1 MKILIGVT
9 DKMKLYN
16 VYRLCK
22 QNVDFFYKNHIIDNG
37 NGINTIENWQEI
49 QRRLGKL
56 AKIPVFKEDIETYL
70 KTVPSIEREEETP
83 KISNKL
89 ASKLIEQETNIYNK
103 MSTIIELYESM
114 GLNDG
119 DNTNAIDI
127 KFPPCEDLDE
137 YISYL
142 KDINFIFSQC
152 PFLQCEGEVLKFG
165 SVDVG
170 SNWLRLTIAATSIS
184 IILTNTASLL
194 DKALA
199 LRSHYITIQQQEEML
214 RSMQTKNELAEEQI
228 RTFKQLKDVG
238 VEIVIK
244 RLEKDN
250 GIQLDPEERDK
261 TERALD
267 KLILFLDK
275 GGEIYA
281 SLDVPEDIQ
290 LLFPEIEGN
299 YELPEN
305 IVKYL
310 EDKENSQEEK

>member
-1 MKILIGVT
+1 MQIGVT

-22 QNVDFFYKNHIIDNG
+22 LNIEFPEKINISGKNDIFTVKNWLEVKK
-37 NGINTIENWQEI
+37 TVENI
-49 QRRLGKL
+49 G
-56 AKIPVFKEDIETYL
+56 KIPALHKYSYDFIEVIPDTIRHKDSFQIDRELYNEINL
-70 KTVPSIEREEETP
+70 KKNT
-83 KISNKL
+83 L
-89 ASKLIEQETNIYNK
+89 CNK
-103 MSTIIELYESM
+103 MKTIIELYESM
-114 GLNDG
+114 GLDD
-119 DNTNAIDI
+119 DNSNAIDI

-152 PFLQCEGEVLKFG
+152 PFLQCDGEVVKFG

-170 SNWLRLTIAATSIS
+170 SNWLRLTIAAASIS
-184 IILTNTASLL
+184 VILTNTASLL

-214 RSMQTKNELAEEQI
+214 RSMQIKNQLAEEQVK
-228 RTFKQLKDVG
+228 TFKQLKDAG

-244 RLEKDN
+244 QLEKEH
-250 GIQLDPEERDK
+250 GALTDPEERDR
-261 TERALD
+261 TERVLD

-281 SLDVPEDIQ
+281 SLDAPEDIQ
-290 LLFPEIEGN
+290 LLFPEIQGN
-299 YELPEN
+299 LDLPEN
-305 IVKYL
+305 IIKYL
-310 EDKENSQEEK
+310 EDKEELQE

>member
-22 QNVDFFYKNHIIDNG
+22 QNIKFFESTHIIDIG
-37 NGINTIENWQEI
+37 NGLYSIIDWVEVRQKFKI
-49 QRRLGKL
+49 IS
-56 AKIPVFKEDIETYL
+56 KIPVLKKHVDKYLDEIPFLRPEDEEL
-70 KTVPSIEREEETP
+70 KIGSA
-83 KISNKL
+83 L
-89 ASKLIEQETNIYNK
+89 ASILMQQEKYIYNK
-103 MSTIIELYESM
+103 MYMIIELYESM
-114 GLNDG
+114 GLNSDG
-119 DNTNAIDI
+119 NANAIDI
-127 KFPPCEDLDE
+127 KLPLCEDLDE

-142 KDINFIFSQC
+142 KDINFIFTQC
-152 PFLQCEGEVLKFG
+152 PFLQCENEVVKFG

-170 SNWLRLTIAATSIS
+170 SNWLRLTIVATSVS
-184 IILTNTASLL
+184 MILSNTASILE
-194 DKALA
+194 KAIT

-214 RSMQTKNELAEEQI
+214 RSMQIKNELAEEQI

-281 SLDVPEDIQ
+281 SLDAPEDIQ

-310 EDKENSQEEK
+310 EDKENSQKEK